1 MRIDGIS
8 EDRPAQKAKLQK
20 GDIVIKMGDSL
31 MTDMMSY
38 MRVLSTFDT
47 GDKTKVIVKRGDEE
61 VEADIEF

>member
-31 MTDMMSY
+31 VTDMMSY

-47 GDKTKVIVKRGDEE
+47 GDKTKVIVKRGDEV

>member
-31 MTDMMSY
+31 VTDMMSY